1 MTLLGFSLE
10 VSKMNKFVRGV
21 LLRFGRIPWV
31 ELRLR
36 RDLETKDHESQ
47 NPAVS
52 NEMTDESTSAR
63 NSGFERISKC
73 TPGRA
78 LASRTTLIDCAVRQG
93 TVLFS
98 TMIFEVCDV
107 NAICLVAASTAL

>member
-1 MTLLGFSLE
+1 M
-10 VSKMNKFVRGV
+10 KGV
-21 LLRFGRIPWV
+21 LLQFVRILWV

-36 RDLETKDHESQ
+36 HDLGTKDHESQ

-52 NEMTDESTSAR
+52 KDMTDERTSAR

-78 LASRTTLIDCAVRQG
+78 LASRTIRIDCAVRHG

-98 TMIFEVCDV
+98 TTIFEVCDV
-107 NAICLVAASTAL
+107 SAICLVAASTAL